1 MNDEY
6 ETVKLKNQICFPLYL
21 CSKEIIRRYTPYL
34 KEIDLTYTQ
43 YVVMMYFWEEGSS
56 NLKDLGRTLIL
67 DSSTLTPL
75 INKLVKKGFLEKIKQ
90 TRDERYVMISLTEKG
105 KTLQEKALNIPLKVK
120 DCVAISAEESMQLY
134 KILNKIIFGME
145 KEKENGNDQNK

>member
-105 KTLQEKALNIPLKVK
+105 KALQEKALNIPLKVK
-120 DCVAISAEESMQLY
+120 DCVAISEEESMQLY

>member
-1 MNDEY
+1 MDDKY
-6 ETVKLKNQICFPLYL
+6 ELLKLKNQLCFPLYL

-105 KTLQEKALNIPLKVK
+105 KELQDKALDIP
-120 DCVAISAEESMQLY
+120 
-134 KILNKIIFGME
+134 E
-145 KEKENGNDQNK
+145 K

>member
-1 MNDEY
+1 
-6 ETVKLKNQICFPLYL
+6 
-21 CSKEIIRRYTPYL
+21 
-34 KEIDLTYTQ
+34 
-43 YVVMMYFWEEGSS
+43 MMYFWEEGSS

-105 KTLQEKALNIPLKVK
+105 KALQEKALNIPLKVK

-145 KEKENGNDQNK
+145 KEKENGNAKD